1 MAVSLLCWPAV
12 WSAPSVL
19 DSAVRFAPG
28 EGSTRFIAQGSR
40 YRLAL
45 DPRGAQLE
53 IRGEK
58 GGSTRIDTRF
68 VGAHLAQLEATDPLA
83 AHANFIRGSDPA
95 RWRNRVPLFS
105 RVRYKALYPGI
116 DLVFYGTGPRLEYDF
131 VVAPGADPSRIR
143 MRFRGVDR
151 LRLANGDLILDTS
164 AGEIRWKR
172 PEFYQQDG
180 NEKIAVEGG
189 FLLRGREV
197 AFHIGAY
204 EKHRRLIIDPALSY
218 SSYLGGSGSDGVRAI
233 GIDGAGNIYIA
244 GGTSSPNLRTSG
256 SSYQFRYGGASQN
269 NLGDAFV
276 AKITAAGSLAYLTY
290 LGGSDDD
297 SALAIAV
304 DSGGNAYVTGMTISS
319 NFPVT
324 QGAYQKSFKGR
335 GGNDYGRGGDAFAA
349 KFNPSGGLVYSTY
362 LGGSRDDGA
371 SAIAIDGSGNAYIAG
386 ATLSTDFP
394 TTPGAYQTSLKGFG
408 GQPDIFVGG
417 PDNVIRTGDVF
428 VAKLNSSG
436 SALVFSTLLGGS
448 KDEAPSS
455 IALDGAGN
463 VYVGGGTLSSDF
475 PTTANAYQRTF
486 KGATA
491 KSTQSFFLLGD
502 GFISKLDPSGSS
514 LLYSTLLGGSS
525 GDAVMS
531 IALDSAGGL
540 YAAGMTSSDDFPAS
554 ANAYQRSYR
563 GPALAQMQT
572 FIDGDGFVAKFDSSG
587 RLAYS
592 TYLGGE
598 SDDSVWAVAPDP
610 SGNAIVAGGTNSR
623 TFPVTSDA
631 LQKTFGG
638 GGGHFYMQTGDAFIA
653 KLDTA
658 GATLLYSCYL
668 GGSRDDG
675 AGGMVLDSQGN
686 AYLAGFSIS
695 NDFPVT
701 AGAAQPSPGGSGNDD
716 AMVAKISGLFSPPAL
731 TLNGISNAA
740 SYNASAVSPG
750 EIVFVSAPASGPQNI
765 VTAQVDTATNSLK
778 TSLAGVQLLFDG
790 VPAPLVYVARD
801 QLSGIV
807 PYRVA
812 SQQTSKVQMQANGVV
827 SNAITVNVAP
837 AVPGIF
843 SADSTGKG
851 PGAIL
856 NQDGS
861 YNSPSNPAA
870 PNDIIV
876 FFGTGEGQTVP
887 PGQDGLLATT
897 VFPKPQLPVTVSIG
911 GLPAEVVYAGAA
923 PLYTAGLLQINAR
936 VPAGV
941 ASGSQPVVLH
951 IGTADSQAGL
961 TISIK

>member
-1 MAVSLLCWPAV
+1 MLAGRSERPQRPRFRGPLRAGRGLDPVHRPGFALSACAGPARRATGNPGRKGRLHADRYPLCGRAPGATGSYGPARGARQLYPGKRSGPVAEPCPAV
-12 WSAPSVL
+12 LPRPLQGSLSRDRSRVL
-19 DSAVRFAPG
+19 RDWPPPGVRFRGCARRGPLPHPHAFSRS
-28 EGSTRFIAQGSR
+28 GSPAARKRGSDSR
-40 YRLAL
+40 YFRRRDSMETPRVLPARRKRENRGGRRLPAAR
-45 DPRGAQLE
+45 PRSRVSHRRVREAQAADYRPGAQLLLLFGR
-53 IRGEK
+53 IR
-58 GGSTRIDTRF
+58 
-68 VGAHLAQLEATDPLA
+68 Q
-83 AHANFIRGSDPA
+83 
-95 RWRNRVPLFS
+95 RWRARDRHRRSRQYLYRGWNQFSQFADVRVELSIPLRRS
-105 RVRYKALYPGI
+105 EPEQPG
-116 DLVFYGTGPRLEYDF
+116 R
-131 VVAPGADPSRIR
+131 
-143 MRFRGVDR
+143 RFRG
-151 LRLANGDLILDTS
+151 
-164 AGEIRWKR
+164 
-172 PEFYQQDG
+172 QDH
-180 NEKIAVEGG
+180 
-189 FLLRGREV
+189 GR
-197 AFHIGAY
+197 
-204 EKHRRLIIDPALSY
+204 R
-218 SSYLGGSGSDGVRAI
+218 
-233 GIDGAGNIYIA
+233 IA
-244 GGTSSPNLRTSG
+244 GH
-256 SSYQFRYGGASQN
+256 
-269 NLGDAFV
+269 
-276 AKITAAGSLAYLTY
+276 LTY

-658 GATLLYSCYL
+658 GATLLYSSYL